1 MEQKGILPFREYLG
15 GNNILLFKSIQRK
28 QFII

>member
-15 GNNILLFKSIQRK
+15 GNNILLFKSKIGRAHV
-28 QFII
+28 